1 MKLWHA
7 RQSGPLYTPG
17 SLLQSSNPVSAAD
30 LSARPSRGL
39 SQATRLL
46 TVISLRRT
54 QCPAKLRHNKF
65 NCRTTS
71 GDVFDAG
78 VGDRCL
84 PGINFPCQTVD
95 FRVLVYTYAGR
106 QTRVAR
112 EYYSLLPDDR
122 ITTNITKTT
131 TTSSSP
137 NKQTK
142 KQTNKQTKLAS
153 TVRLY

>member
-1 MKLWHA
+1 M
-7 RQSGPLYTPG
+7 
-17 SLLQSSNPVSAAD
+17 SAAD
-30 LSARPSRGL
+30 LPARPSRGL

-65 NCRTTS
+65 NCRTAS

-78 VGDRCL
+78 LGDRCL

-106 QTRVAR
+106 HTRVAR
-112 EYYSLLPDDR
+112 EYYSVLPDDR

-137 NKQTK
+137 NKQ
-142 KQTNKQTKLAS
+142 NW
-153 TVRLY
+153 RLPFGYIEFAGVCNPRCSCELEAGSYYK